1 LECKGRERKRRTGG
15 EGVMNCSKCSN
26 PLKQI
31 AGGINL
37 ERGVNVMVLG
47 CLNRDCEFK
56 MVEISR
62 EETPINS
69 FEG

>member
-1 LECKGRERKRRTGG
+1 
-15 EGVMNCSKCSN
+15 MNCSKCSN